1 MVFEHVHVHAV
12 GIPSVSW
19 SPCHWGSI
27 EMSMQPFDWGLIRCA
42 LSYTQNCKRSCCCCC
57 CRHCFCFSGA
67 ASGCPGSAHHG
78 SSLLGSTISEPHPA
92 TASGLGMFG
101 LQPGSSSAAAHYHPL
116 LSPAGSSLPH
126 AIVEEQARPLA
137 ASGSNG
143 STAMEGVE
151 QGGSGVNAARPSS
164 NRSTRRSSSCPGEG
178 VYGDQRPARS
188 GSSSHQ
194 HGRASYSSGGAL
206 QNAMSVPVGS
216 SSGGSVGGRSSRD
229 GSEREEGEGSG
240 RSKVGRWL
248 RRVLHLEG
256 PWRGAMPAGVFMG
269 VV

>member
-1 MVFEHVHVHAV
+1 MPRRPHHSAALTWDSCRLRLLLSLVIYAWE
-12 GIPSVSW
+12 
-19 SPCHWGSI
+19 
-27 EMSMQPFDWGLIRCA
+27 LIRCG
-42 LSYTQNCKRSCCCCC
+42 TQPHTKLQAHTPLMLLLCYLLLA
-57 CRHCFCFSGA
+57 GA

-101 LQPGSSSAAAHYHPL
+101 LQPGGASAAHYHPL

-137 ASGSNG
+137 AGSGSSGSNG
-143 STAMEGVE
+143 SIPMEGVE

-164 NRSTRRSSSCPGEG
+164 TRSTRRSSSCPGEG
-178 VYGDQRPARS
+178 VYGDQRPGSSTR
-188 GSSSHQ
+188 SSSHQ